1 MQKRGKRINMAR
13 AFDSMCAGI
22 VPGSEEERGVAIVRT
37 AMRVAMD
44 EDHDQYGAMARF
56 MIDHMMGRA
65 TQKVEV
71 SVPQGIQ
78 LDMSG
83 AALTMM
89 GLKSVTGTFTD
100 EEGESSEVT
109 VRPDAETDE

>member
-1 MQKRGKRINMAR
+1 MI
-13 AFDSMCAGI
+13 
-22 VPGSEEERGVAIVRT
+22 RT
-37 AMRVAMD
+37 ATRVALDD
-44 EDHDQYGAMARF
+44 EHDQYGPMARF
-56 MIDHMMGRA
+56 LIDHMMGRA

-89 GLKSVTGTFTD
+89 GLKSVTGTYTD
-100 EEGESSEVT
+100 EDGESNDLT
-109 VRPDAETDE
+109 VRPHQEPNE

>member
-1 MQKRGKRINMAR
+1 MAKRLNMLKEW
-13 AFDSMCAGI
+13 DKICAGPL
-22 VPGSEEERGVAIVRT
+22 PGSKEEVGVAMIRT
-37 AMRVAMD
+37 ATRVALDD
-44 EDHDQYGAMARF
+44 EHDQYGPMARF
-56 MIDHMMGRA
+56 LIDHMMGRA

-89 GLKSVTGTFTD
+89 GLKSVTGTYTD
-100 EEGESSEVT
+100 EDGESNDLT
-109 VRPDAETDE
+109 VRPQQEPNE